1 MLVVLIV
8 LFRAENL
15 TCALNELYLNT
26 KPELCAEN
34 KNSGSC
40 SGFDIYYGQKSGFWC
55 DWLNLH
61 KVAFLLPAVVEPGLS
76 KTNIFKPD
84 FLCKSRKS
92 PPRTDTGANGVARD
106 SRHQQARGPLH
117 PAAEARSGS
126 GIKPGGFLDTG
137 CLSAGDVSIHRHI
150 RVHGGQPRP
159 PSGQYYAFAP
169 GDSPLGNCLRCLAHR
184 SSWCS
189 DGPMLLKL
197 SMRRNDDG
205 VE

>member
-1 MLVVLIV
+1 M
-8 LFRAENL
+8 
-15 TCALNELYLNT
+15 YLNT

-76 KTNIFKPD
+76 KTNILNLIFYVTPENH
-84 FLCKSRKS
+84 
-92 PPRTDTGANGVARD
+92 PRAQRCRCEWRVARD
-106 SRHQQARGPLH
+106 SRYQQARGPLH

-137 CLSAGDVSIHRHI
+137 HQADEVTTASRVTNTHEAKPAQTRPEVKSAISHTGKNRT
-150 RVHGGQPRP
+150 
-159 PSGQYYAFAP
+159 
-169 GDSPLGNCLRCLAHR
+169 
-184 SSWCS
+184 
-189 DGPMLLKL
+189 
-197 SMRRNDDG
+197 
-205 VE
+205 